1 MPTASL
7 NNLDLSYIDEG
18 EGFPILL
25 VHGFASRK
33 EINWVNTG
41 WVKAL
46 NQAGFRVIAHDN
58 RGHGEST
65 KFYSEADYSVD
76 IMAEDANALLNHLG
90 IEKAHLMG
98 YSMGAR
104 ISCSLGINHPERLKK
119 IILGGNGYG
128 MVEGH
133 GDWNPVKEALLADD
147 PDTIT
152 DERGKTFRKF
162 ADQTSSDRL
171 ALAACVG
178 GVRQLISA
186 DRLAGITNQVL
197 IAIGT
202 RDDVAGSGEA
212 LAELMPNA
220 EFLPIPNRDHM
231 RATGDKAFISGA
243 LEFLGVPLS

>member
-7 NNLDLSYIDEG
+7 NNLDISYIDEG
-18 EGFPILL
+18 EGVPILL

-58 RGHGEST
+58 RGHGQST
-65 KFYSEADYSVD
+65 KFYSEADYTVD
-76 IMAEDANALLNHLG
+76 IMAEDAKSLLDHLG

-104 ISCSLGINHPERLKK
+104 ISCSLAINHGTRFEK

-128 MVEGH
+128 MVVGH
-133 GDWNPVKEALLADD
+133 GDWNPVKEALLVDD
-147 PDTIT
+147 PDTII
-152 DERGKTFRKF
+152 DERGMAFRKF
-162 ADQTSSDRL
+162 ANQTNSDRK

-186 DRLAGITNQVL
+186 EGLAGITNEVL
-197 IAIGT
+197 VAIGT
-202 RDDVAGSGEA
+202 RDDIAGSGEA

-220 EFLPIPNRDHM
+220 GFLPIPNRDHM

-243 LEFLGVPLS
+243 LEFLSTPSG